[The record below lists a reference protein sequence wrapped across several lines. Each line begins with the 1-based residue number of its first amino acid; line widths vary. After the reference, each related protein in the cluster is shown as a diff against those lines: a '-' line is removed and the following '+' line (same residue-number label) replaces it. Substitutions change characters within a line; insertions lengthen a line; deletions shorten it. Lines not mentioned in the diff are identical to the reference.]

1 MLIECTF
8 CKTTAKI
15 PDSKEGAKVKCGNCG
30 KVYVAREPGSRGSKK
45 TNPTPFIIGGA
56 AALGLVFVMI
66 VVNSADKKPTP
77 PPPPAKVEKAPP
89 PAIDRVGYDS
99 AFCKVVR
106 DIYES
111 AYVGN
116 AGRLQGQ
123 VFLARLA
130 DHRRA
135 QPGNESQPAFADMTA
150 LQRDDLL
157 NATVD
162 GLIRGEGD
170 LAMAK
175 WRPYDGKVLSE
186 GDSEAEVRIEVAGRE
201 GDLQTENR
209 TFDWKLALD
218 KDGKWKAY
226 AWTRYLSPEEK
237 RAAKVSANKE
247 ITKVAVEG
255 GVMYQA
261 DPRPLPHLDD
271 TPPAVR
277 TQIDGL
283 VEKLLDNNLRAKERT
298 KVVNELKELGKP
310 ALPILLTKMYEI
322 QIVDDRSLGQVTSLH
337 NMLKDIT
344 GRDPGFSPLG
354 SGPESEKKRD
364 MAIRSWFAWYLRAGE
379 RFEND
384 KKKVGVD
391 ALEGLIEPSERDKRE
406 IEKAKRGN

>member
-1 MLIECTF
+1 MLIQCTF
-8 CKTTAKI
+8 CKTSAKL
-15 PDSKEGAKVKCGNCG
+15 PDSKEGAKVKCGSCG
-30 KVYVAREPGSRGSKK
+30 KVYVARELGAKGSKK
-45 TNPTPFIIGGA
+45 LGATPFIFGGA
-56 AALGLVFVMI
+56 AAVGLVFVLIAM
-66 VVNSADKKPTP
+66 NSGTDKPP
-77 PPPPAKVEKAPP
+77 PPPPAKSDKTPP
-89 PAIDRVGYDS
+89 PVIDRTGYDS
-99 AFCKVVR
+99 AFCKLVR
-106 DIYES
+106 DIYDS

-123 VFLARLA
+123 IFLARLA
-130 DHRRA
+130 EERRTR
-135 QPGNESQPAFADMTA
+135 PGNESQPAFAELSA

-162 GLIRGEGD
+162 GLIRGQDD
-170 LAMAK
+170 LAMSK
-175 WRPYDGKVLSE
+175 WRPYDGKVLAE
-186 GDSEAEVRIEVAGRE
+186 GDTEAEVRIEVAGRA

-237 RAAKVSANKE
+237 RAARFSANKE

-261 DPRPLPHLDD
+261 DPRPLPHLDS
-271 TPPAVR
+271 TPPAQR
-277 TQIDGL
+277 TLIDGL

-354 SGPESEKKRD
+354 VGPDSEKKRD

-391 ALEGLIEPSERDKRE
+391 VLEGLIEPTERDQRE